1 MTTNL
6 LVAIGFPLLTAAVV
20 SLTGLLVRRPFAETV
35 DVEARDAEGVYDL
48 EELSEALSR
57 AGDLI
62 RQVEQKLR
70 SARPKSPKAN
80 LDPL

>member
-1 MTTNL
+1 M
-6 LVAIGFPLLTAAVV
+6 
-20 SLTGLLVRRPFAETV
+20 RRPFAETV
-35 DVEARDAEGVYDL
+35 DVEPRDDEGVFDL

-80 LDPL
+80 